1 MKQGILFYKILVIS
15 LLLLVASPGATMY
28 AQHRHSD
35 PITGHGI
42 SGKKVKQKSAKEK
55 KIIIKDPASK
65 KVRAQE
71 KKAEKREKQNA
82 RADSKLK
89 SHHFAIQTPE
99 TQWRM
104 INNQKRTSF
113 EYKEK
118 HKKIRRESHKPRR
131 QQVQKP

>member
-1 MKQGILFYKILVIS
+1 MKQEILFFKILVIS
-15 LLLLVASPGATMY
+15 LLLLIVSPGAIVN
-28 AQHRHSD
+28 AQRRHSN
-35 PITGHGI
+35 PITGQGI

-55 KIIIKDPASK
+55 KIRIKDPASK

-71 KKAEKREKQNA
+71 KKAEKREKLNA

-104 INNQKRTSF
+104 INNQRRTSY

-118 HKKIRRESHKPRR
+118 HKKIRKESHKPRR